1 MEKRSFEDVVALMA
15 RLRAPDGC
23 PWDRAQTFE
32 SLRTFLL
39 EETYETLE
47 AIDAKNYDALAD
59 ELGDLLLQVVFHAQM
74 AAEAGHFT
82 IDDVLS
88 RLHEKLVRRHPH
100 VFGPDR
106 VEQPDAA
113 LKRWEALKAEE
124 RSERGATRSDSLLA
138 EIPKTLPALLEAYQM
153 TRRAAQVEFDWDHI
167 DDLFA
172 KLEEEV
178 HELRSAL
185 AKAREGAPPS
195 EHVED
200 EVGDLLF
207 VAVNI
212 ARFLKLDPEA
222 ALKKANRKFRQR
234 FEAMEQALRAQG
246 RSLEQATKDEMEELW
261 QQSKRGEGK

>member
-1 MEKRSFEDVVALMA
+1 MEKRSFEDLVALMA

-32 SLRTFLL
+32 TLRTFLL
-39 EETYETLE
+39 EETYEALE
-47 AIDAKNYDALAD
+47 AIDANNYEALAD
-59 ELGDLLLQVVFHAQM
+59 ELGDLLLQVLFHAQM

-82 IDDVLS
+82 IDDVLT

-106 VEQPDAA
+106 AQGPEAA

-124 RSERGATRSDSLLA
+124 RALNHTEERGSLLSG
-138 EIPKTLPALLEAYQM
+138 IPKTLPALLEAYQM
-153 TRRAAQVEFDWDHI
+153 TRRAAQVEFDWQHI

-178 HELRSAL
+178 GELRAAL
-185 AKAREGAPPS
+185 EKARAGRPADER
-195 EHVED
+195 VED

-212 ARFLKLDPEA
+212 SRFLGLDPEA
-222 ALKKANRKFRQR
+222 ALKRANRKFRER
-234 FEAMEQALRAQG
+234 FEQVEQALASQG
-246 RSLEQATKDEMEELW
+246 RSLEQASLEEMEALW
-261 QQSKRGEGK
+261 QQSKRREGR